1 MAKEKKALANEE
13 ADIHRKL
20 VNQVNV
26 NEHLYEK
33 KQELSENCQDLESEL
48 LGHRRHLEGLQK
60 TEGKL

>member
-1 MAKEKKALANEE
+1 MAKEKKALVNEE

-33 KQELSENCQDLESEL
+33 KQELGENC
-48 LGHRRHLEGLQK
+48 
-60 TEGKL
+60 